1 MTTFIKGATI
11 LAMGGQY
18 GAEPFTGDILV
29 EGDRITAI
37 GTDIRPPADATVIDG
52 AGKLVMPG
60 LMNAHLHSNEALFKG
75 RYDNMPL
82 EIWMLYSYPLL
93 AAKRLPDRLL
103 LPPRLLGP
111 IEA

>member
-11 LAMGGQY
+11 LAMGGQH
-18 GAEPFTGDILV
+18 GAEPFTGDVLV

-37 GTDIRPPADATVIDG
+37 GTAVQAPADATVIDG

-82 EIWMLYSYPLL
+82 EVWMLYSYPIL
-93 AAKRLPDRLL
+93 AAKRLPERLV
-103 LPPRLLGP
+103 
-111 IEA
+111 